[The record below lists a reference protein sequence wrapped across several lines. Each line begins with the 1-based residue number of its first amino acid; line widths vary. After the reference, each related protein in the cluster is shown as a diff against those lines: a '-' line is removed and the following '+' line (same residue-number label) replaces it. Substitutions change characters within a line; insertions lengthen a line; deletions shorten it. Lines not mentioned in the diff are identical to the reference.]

1 MAAGKGKGKQKNMLR
16 AMDAAVAGLLAHQNK
31 MDVVGHNIANVNTF
45 GFKAQTYTFKE
56 AMYQTSTSSTGGTDV
71 AAGANAA
78 QFGYGAL
85 MGTIGMDMTAST
97 PTYVRGFNA
106 TISGD
111 GFFMVKSTKNPC
123 AAEEE
128 AIKGNDFYY
137 TRVGQFSLDSNGY
150 VVDGDKNF
158 VYGFMMNEDGTLN
171 TDELVPLRMP
181 ASVDVDPVTGEVTA
195 NFDNQGSDEVV
206 LSKEIT
212 INAAGEIVSKF
223 EYDRDTTVT
232 KNTNKKT
239 TEDYSD
245 LTDKTQWTQLTDT
258 NGNPISVWQHVGGD
272 IIDRNG
278 YIMQPKLDA
287 NNKPTGQYEKQKETT
302 SEIKQSTATVSLGKV
317 AIATFQNPN
326 GMTKAGGN
334 YYTTTD
340 GDNAGKVAAGIAG
353 GANPDLMT
361 GYVEASNV
369 DLSKE
374 FADMITTHRGFQSNT
389 KMITVSDEMLS
400 DLVAMKR

>member
-1 MAAGKGKGKQKNMLR
+1 MLR
-16 AMDAAVAGLLAHQNK
+16 AMDAAVAGLRAHQNK

-56 AMYQTSTSSTGGTDV
+56 AMYQTSTSSTGGTAD
-71 AAGANAA
+71 AAGANSA

-97 PTYVRGFNA
+97 PTYVGGFNA

-111 GFFMVKSTKNPC
+111 GFFVVKKTKMESGLTN
-123 AAEEE
+123 ED
-128 AIKGNDFYY
+128 IKGNDFYF

-158 VYGFMMNEDGTLN
+158 VYGFKPKDDDNGA
-171 TDELVPLRMP
+171 TDTSQLVPLRMP
-181 ASVDVDPVTGEVTA
+181 TSYTPAKPGANPGDPDTPAQVE
-195 NFDNQGSDEVV
+195 FDNLDAEKEAR

-212 INAAGEIVSKF
+212 INSAGEIVVKI
-223 EYDRDTTVT
+223 EYPYKDA
-232 KNTNKKT
+232 NGN
-239 TEDYSD
+239 
-245 LTDKTQWTQLTDT
+245 DKT
-258 NGNPISVWQHVGGD
+258 G
-272 IIDRNG
+272 
-278 YIMQPKLDA
+278 
-287 NNKPTGQYEKQKETT
+287 
-302 SEIKQSTATVSLGKV
+302 TATVSLGKV

-326 GMTKAGGN
+326 GLSKAGGN
-334 YYTTTD
+334 YYTTVD
-340 GDNAGKVAAGIAG
+340 GDNAGTVAAGIAG

-369 DLSKE
+369 DLAKE
-374 FADMITTHRGFQSNT
+374 FSDMITTHRGFQSNT

>member
-16 AMDAAVAGLLAHQNK
+16 AMDAAVAGLRAHQNK

-97 PTYVRGFNA
+97 PTYVGGFNA